1 MARTKS
7 STLYLKVSCSLLL
20 NLIGQR
26 VNLEPIQPRY
36 KLKICIITDNILFS
50 SSTLHYLICGTF
62 WPILWVHHE
71 EHVWEA
77 CAKISPICVVV
88 SENHVILLLI
98 ILEKG
103 GGYLEDFGVYTS
115 IHLGQYSLT
124 MASPGTSDRPMG
136 NMG

>member
-88 SENHVILLLI
+88 SENHVILLLFV
-98 ILEKG
+98 LERG
-103 GGYLEDFGVYTS
+103 GDTLKTLVCTHPY
-115 IHLGQYSLT
+115 I
-124 MASPGTSDRPMG
+124 
-136 NMG
+136 